1 MSWLPLSSSR
11 LPICTCK
18 ASCRNSEARRRMA
31 GGQVAVK
38 KSVCRCRGT
47 RARILRICGSKPMSS
62 MRSASSSTRS
72 CTAFRLTAFISMRSC
87 KRPGVATSTC
97 GFSRIAWACGPLGT
111 PPKTA
116 SERTLAN
123 LANLEHSA
131 SICVAS
137 SRVGASTRTGGL
149 AAEEP
154 PLAPP
159 AASVSAI
166 SLKAGSRKARVL
178 PLPVLATATRS
189 LPVTAAGQPCAWMG
203 EGAVKPAARSAFCT
217 FLPKG
222 ASSKLC
228 TGSGS
233 CWPSLAEVM
242 WNLARKA
249 SASSG
254 PSLASAPA
262 AGTSAGASAAAAG
275 A

>member
-1 MSWLPLSSSR
+1 MPWPSM
-11 LPICTCK
+11 IC
-18 ASCRNSEARRRMA
+18 
-31 GGQVAVK
+31 
-38 KSVCRCRGT
+38 
-47 RARILRICGSKPMSS
+47 RICGSKPMSS